1 MQSEIEGMAAWE
13 SYEPF
18 EGRLRAE
25 SKIACQEEVAD
36 KADKIACDI
45 GDIGYRPEQEHVID
59 AVMDGWWEHSI

>member
-1 MQSEIEGMAAWE
+1 MN
-13 SYEPF
+13 
-18 EGRLRAE
+18 RLRVGFAE

-59 AVMDGWWEHSI
+59 AVMDG